1 MAQAAV
7 MLRPRQQD
15 PAAAPLATP
24 GKPPLSPAMDTSL
37 ITSTV
42 RKRKGGCDTLAPGRV
57 LHGGGRW
64 FGSCGAGD
72 TAAQLPLQLPLM
84 LLPPLLPGLAVLQ
97 PALCPCHTLQ

>member
-15 PAAAPLATP
+15 PAAAPILTP

-42 RKRKGGCDTLAPGRV
+42 RKRKGGRCAWEWAVWPQEVPG
-57 LHGGGRW
+57 
-64 FGSCGAGD
+64 
-72 TAAQLPLQLPLM
+72 
-84 LLPPLLPGLAVLQ
+84 
-97 PALCPCHTLQ
+97 